1 MHLALAGI
9 KVIDLSR
16 LLPGPY
22 CSMILADLGAEVLR
36 IEDKR
41 FAGEGPGMPTV
52 MRNKRHMTLNL
63 KHPQGQEIFYRLA
76 QRADVIL
83 EGFRPGVT
91 ERLGI
96 DYQRIKKINESII
109 YCSLSGYGQDG
120 PYKNMVGHD
129 INYLSFAGILSLN
142 SEMGRKPVIP
152 PIQIADI
159 AAGGMF
165 AALGIMA
172 ALIYRQKSGQG
183 QYIDISMLD
192 GLIAML
198 PFLATLYWESAEEPK
213 ESATLLSGLF
223 PCYHIYETKDG
234 QYISLGALEHRFW
247 VNLCQ
252 KLGREDFIPYQF
264 ASGEK
269 KEEIFRFLQDTFKQ
283 KTRDEWMEELKGVDV
298 CFGKVLSL
306 KEALNDPQ
314 VKHRKMVVEFSDPQ
328 KGQQRY
334 LASPIKLSATPPSI
348 RQGAAYFGEHTE
360 EVLRELGLG
369 RKEIKRLKEE
379 GVV

>member
-1 MHLALAGI
+1 MALAGV

-16 LLPGPY
+16 LLPGPF

-41 FAGEGPGMPTV
+41 FATEGPGMPTI
-52 MRNKRHMTLNL
+52 MRNKKHMTLNL
-63 KHPQGQEIFYRLA
+63 KHPRGREIFYRLA

-83 EGFRPGVT
+83 EGFRPGVA

-96 DYQRIKKINESII
+96 DYQRIKEINEKII

-142 SEMGRKPVIP
+142 SEAGRKPIIP

-172 ALIYRQKSGQG
+172 ALISRQKTGQG
-183 QYIDISMLD
+183 QYLDISMLD

-198 PFLATLYWESAEEPK
+198 PFLVTLYWESGEEPK
-213 ESATLLSGLF
+213 GSATLLSGRF
-223 PCYHIYETKDG
+223 PCYNLYETKDG
-234 QYISLGALEHRFW
+234 QYISIGALEHRFW
-247 VNLCQ
+247 VNLCR

-264 ASGEK
+264 AKGEK
-269 KEEIFRFLQDTFKQ
+269 QREIFVCLQNTFRQ
-283 KTRDEWMEELKGVDV
+283 KTREEWMAELKDADV

-306 KEALNDPQ
+306 EEALNDPQ
-314 VKHRKMVVEFSDPQ
+314 VKHRKMVVEFHDP
-328 KGQQRY
+328 KRGKQRY
-334 LASPIKLSATPPSI
+334 LASPIKLSTTPPVI
-348 RQGAAYFGEHTE
+348 RQPAAQFGEHTE
-360 EVLRELGLG
+360 EVLRELGLVEE
-369 RKEIKRLKEE
+369 EIKKLKEA

>member
-1 MHLALAGI
+1 MPQALAGI
-9 KVIDLSR
+9 RVLDLSR

-41 FAGEGPGMPTV
+41 FATEGPGMPTV

-83 EGFRPGVT
+83 EGFRPGVAV
-91 ERLGI
+91 RLGI
-96 DYQRIKKINESII
+96 DYPRIKKINESII

-120 PYKNMVGHD
+120 PYKDMVGHD

-142 SEMGRKPVIP
+142 REIGRKPVIP

-183 QYIDISMLD
+183 QYIDIAMLD

-198 PFLATLYWESAEEPK
+198 PFLATLFWESAEELK
-213 ESATLLSGLF
+213 GNTTLLSGRF
-223 PCYHIYETKDG
+223 PCYNIYETKDG
-234 QYISLGALEHRFW
+234 QYISIGALEHRFW
-247 VNLCQ
+247 VNLCR

-264 ASGEK
+264 AGGEK
-269 KEEIFRFLQDTFKQ
+269 REEIFHFLQNTFQQ
-283 KTRDEWMEELKGVDV
+283 KTREEWMIELRDVDV
-298 CFGKVLSL
+298 CLGKVLSL
-306 KEALNDPQ
+306 EEALNGPQ
-314 VKHRKMVVEFSDPQ
+314 VKHRKMVVEFLDSQ
-328 KGQQRY
+328 KGRQKY

-348 RQGAAYFGEHTE
+348 RQAAAEFGEHTE

-369 RKEIKRLKEE
+369 QEEIKKLKEE

>member
-1 MHLALAGI
+1 MHQALAGV
-9 KVIDLSR
+9 KVLDLSR

-36 IEDKR
+36 VEDKR
-41 FAGEGPGMPTV
+41 FAGEGPGMPTI
-52 MRNKRHMTLNL
+52 MRNKRHMALNL

-109 YCSLSGYGQDG
+109 YCSLSGYGQEG

-142 SEMGRKPVIP
+142 REIGRKPIIP
-152 PIQIADI
+152 PVQIADI

-223 PCYHIYETKDG
+223 PCYNIYETKDG
-234 QYISLGALEHRFW
+234 QYISVGALEHRFW

-269 KEEIFRFLQDTFKQ
+269 REEIFRFLQDTFKQ
-283 KTRDEWMEELKGVDV
+283 KTRDEWMDELKDIDI

-314 VKHRKMVVEFSDPQ
+314 VKHRKMVVEFSDSE
-328 KGQQRY
+328 KGEQRY

-369 RKEIKRLKEE
+369 QEEIKRLKEE

>member
-1 MHLALAGI
+1 MPQALAGI
-9 KVIDLSR
+9 RVLDLSR

-41 FAGEGPGMPTV
+41 FAAEGPGMPTV

-63 KHPQGQEIFYRLA
+63 KNPRGQEIFYSLA

-83 EGFRPGVT
+83 EGFRPGVAA
-91 ERLGI
+91 RLGI
-96 DYQRIKKINESII
+96 DYPRLKKINESII

-120 PYKNMVGHD
+120 PYKDMVGHD

-142 SEMGRKPVIP
+142 REMGRKPVIP

-183 QYIDISMLD
+183 QYIDIAMLD

-198 PFLATLYWESAEEPK
+198 PFLATLCWESTEELK
-213 ESATLLSGLF
+213 GITTLLSGRF
-223 PCYHIYETKDG
+223 PCYNIYETKDG
-234 QYISLGALEHRFW
+234 QYISIGALEHRFW
-247 VNLCQ
+247 VNLCR

-269 KEEIFRFLQDTFKQ
+269 REEIFRFLQNTFQQ
-283 KTRDEWMEELKGVDV
+283 KTREEWMMELRDVDV
-298 CFGKVLSL
+298 CLGKVLSL
-306 KEALNDPQ
+306 DEALNDPQ
-314 VKHRKMVVEFSDPQ
+314 VKHRKMVVEFLDSQ
-328 KGQQRY
+328 KGRQRY

-348 RQGAAYFGEHTE
+348 WQAAAEFGEHTE

-369 RKEIKRLKEE
+369 QAEIKKLKEE

>member
-1 MHLALAGI
+1 MQLALTGI
-9 KVIDLSR
+9 KVLDLSR

-129 INYLSFAGILSLN
+129 INYLSFAGILNLN
-142 SEMGRKPVIP
+142 SEIGRKPIIP
-152 PIQIADI
+152 PVQIADI

-172 ALIYRQKSGQG
+172 ALIYRQRSGQG

-213 ESATLLSGLF
+213 GSATLLSGLF
-223 PCYHIYETKDG
+223 PCYSIYETKDG
-234 QYISLGALEHRFW
+234 QYISIGALEHRFW
-247 VNLCQ
+247 INLCQ

-264 ASGEK
+264 TQGEK
-269 KEEIFRFLQDTFKQ
+269 REEIFRFLQDTFRQ
-283 KTRDEWMEELKGVDV
+283 KTREEWMRELKDIDV
-298 CFGKVLSL
+298 CFGKVLRL
-306 KEALNDPQ
+306 KEVLDDPQ
-314 VKHRKMVVEFSDPQ
+314 VKHRKMVVEFPGSQ
-328 KGQQRY
+328 EGHQRY
-334 LASPIKLSATPPSI
+334 LASPIKLSATPPAI

-369 RKEIKRLKEE
+369 QEEIKRLKEE
-379 GVV
+379 DVV

>member
-1 MHLALAGI
+1 MSLALAGI
-9 KVIDLSR
+9 KVLDLSR

-76 QRADVIL
+76 QKADVIL

-91 ERLGI
+91 ARLGI
-96 DYQRIKKINESII
+96 DYQSIKKINEGII

-129 INYLSFAGILSLN
+129 INYLSFAGILNLN
-142 SEMGRKPVIP
+142 REMGRKPIIP
-152 PIQIADI
+152 PVQIADI
-159 AAGGMF
+159 AAGGML

-183 QYIDISMLD
+183 QYLDISMLD

-223 PCYHIYETKDG
+223 PCYNVYETKDG
-234 QYISLGALEHRFW
+234 QYISIGALEHRFW

-252 KLGREDFIPYQF
+252 KLGREDFIPHQF

-269 KEEIFRFLQDTFKQ
+269 REEIFRFLQNAFKQ
-283 KTRDEWMEELKGVDV
+283 KTREEWMIELKNVDV

-306 KEALNDPQ
+306 KEVFEDPQ
-314 VKHRKMVVEFSDPQ
+314 VKHRKMVAEFGDSP
-328 KGQQRY
+328 KKRQRY
-334 LASPIKLSATPPSI
+334 LASPIKLSVTPPSI
-348 RQGAAYFGEHTE
+348 RQGAPEFGEHTE
-360 EVLRELGLG
+360 EVLRELGLNQE
-369 RKEIKRLKEE
+369 EIKRLKEE

>member
-1 MHLALAGI
+1 MPQALAGI
-9 KVIDLSR
+9 RVLDLSR

-41 FAGEGPGMPTV
+41 FAAEGPGMPTV

-63 KHPQGQEIFYRLA
+63 KNPRGQEIFYCLA

-83 EGFRPGVT
+83 EGFRPGVAA
-91 ERLGI
+91 RLGI
-96 DYQRIKKINESII
+96 DYPRLKKINESII

-120 PYKNMVGHD
+120 PYKDMVGHD

-142 SEMGRKPVIP
+142 REMGRKPVIP

-183 QYIDISMLD
+183 QYIDIAMLD

-198 PFLATLYWESAEEPK
+198 PFLATLCWESTEELK
-213 ESATLLSGLF
+213 ENTTLLSGRF
-223 PCYHIYETKDG
+223 PCYNIYETKDG
-234 QYISLGALEHRFW
+234 QYISIGALEHRFW
-247 VNLCQ
+247 VNLCR

-269 KEEIFRFLQDTFKQ
+269 REEIFRFLQNTFQQ
-283 KTRDEWMEELKGVDV
+283 KTREEWMMELRDIDV
-298 CFGKVLSL
+298 CLGKVLSL
-306 KEALNDPQ
+306 DEALNDSQ
-314 VKHRKMVVEFSDPQ
+314 VKHRKMVVEFLDSQ
-328 KGQQRY
+328 KGRQRY

-348 RQGAAYFGEHTE
+348 RQAAAEFGEHTE

-369 RKEIKRLKEE
+369 QAEIKKLKEE
-379 GVV
+379 GAV

>member
-1 MHLALAGI
+1 MPQALAGI
-9 KVIDLSR
+9 RVLDLSR

-41 FAGEGPGMPTV
+41 FAAEGPGMPTV

-63 KHPQGQEIFYRLA
+63 KNPRGQEIFYCLA

-83 EGFRPGVT
+83 EGFRPGVAA
-91 ERLGI
+91 RLGI
-96 DYQRIKKINESII
+96 DYPRLKKINESII

-120 PYKNMVGHD
+120 PYKDMVGHD

-142 SEMGRKPVIP
+142 REMGRKPVIP

-183 QYIDISMLD
+183 QYIDIAMLD

-198 PFLATLYWESAEEPK
+198 PFLATLCWESTEELK
-213 ESATLLSGLF
+213 GNTTLLSGRF
-223 PCYHIYETKDG
+223 PCYNIYETKDG
-234 QYISLGALEHRFW
+234 QYISIGALEHRFW
-247 VNLCQ
+247 VNLCR

-269 KEEIFRFLQDTFKQ
+269 REEIFRFLQNTFQQ
-283 KTRDEWMEELKGVDV
+283 KTREEWMMELRDVDV
-298 CFGKVLSL
+298 CLGKVLSL
-306 KEALNDPQ
+306 DEALNDPQ
-314 VKHRKMVVEFSDPQ
+314 VKHRKMVVEFLDSQ
-328 KGQQRY
+328 KGRQRY
-334 LASPIKLSATPPSI
+334 LASPIKLSGTPPSI
-348 RQGAAYFGEHTE
+348 WQAAAEFGEHTE

-369 RKEIKRLKEE
+369 QAEIKKLKEE

>member
-1 MHLALAGI
+1 MPQALAGI
-9 KVIDLSR
+9 RVLDLSR

-41 FAGEGPGMPTV
+41 FAAEGPGMPTI

-83 EGFRPGVT
+83 EGFRPGVAA
-91 ERLGI
+91 RLQI
-96 DYQRIKKINESII
+96 DYPRIKKINESII

-120 PYKNMVGHD
+120 PYKDMVGHD

-142 SEMGRKPVIP
+142 REMGRKPVIP

-183 QYIDISMLD
+183 QYIDIAMLD

-198 PFLATLYWESAEEPK
+198 PFLATLYWESTEEPK
-213 ESATLLSGLF
+213 GSTTLLSGRF
-223 PCYHIYETKDG
+223 PCYNIYETKDG
-234 QYISLGALEHRFW
+234 QYISIGALEYRFW
-247 VNLCQ
+247 VNLCR

-269 KEEIFRFLQDTFKQ
+269 REEIFRFLQNTFQQ
-283 KTRDEWMEELKGVDV
+283 KTREEWMIELRDVDV
-298 CFGKVLSL
+298 CLGKVLSL
-306 KEALNDPQ
+306 EEALNGPQ
-314 VKHRKMVVEFSDPQ
+314 VKHRKIVVEFLDSQ
-328 KGQQRY
+328 KGRQKY

-348 RQGAAYFGEHTE
+348 RQGAAEFGEHTE

-369 RKEIKRLKEE
+369 QEEIKKLKEE

>member
-1 MHLALAGI
+1 LLQALAGVKI
-9 KVIDLSR
+9 LDLSR

-52 MRNKRHMTLNL
+52 MRNKKHMTLNL
-63 KHPQGQEIFYRLA
+63 KHPQGREIFYRLV
-76 QRADVIL
+76 QKADVIM

-96 DYQRIKKINESII
+96 DYQRLKRINEKII
-109 YCSLSGYGQDG
+109 YCSLTGYGQDG

-129 INYLSFAGILSLN
+129 LNYLSFAGILSLN
-142 SEMGRKPVIP
+142 SEPGQKPIIP

-159 AAGGMF
+159 AAGGML

-172 ALIYRQKSGQG
+172 ALIFRQKTGQG
-183 QYIDISMLD
+183 QYLDISMLD

-198 PFLATLYWESAEEPK
+198 PFLATLYWEGGEEPNA
-213 ESATLLSGLF
+213 SDTLLSGRF
-223 PCYHIYETKDG
+223 PCYNIYKTKDG
-234 QYISLGALEHRFW
+234 QYISIGALEHRFW

-264 ASGEK
+264 ATGEK
-269 KEEIFRFLQDTFKQ
+269 REEIFRFLQNTFQQ
-283 KTRDEWMEELKGVDV
+283 KTREEWMVELRDVDV
-298 CFGKVLSL
+298 CFGKVLTL

-314 VKHRKMVVEFSDPQ
+314 VKHRKMVVEFPHSQ
-328 KGQQRY
+328 KGRQKY
-334 LASPIKLSATPPSI
+334 LACPLKLSVTPPSI
-348 RQGAAYFGEHTE
+348 RQGAAEFGEHTE

-369 RKEIKRLKEE
+369 PDEIKKLREE